1 MTQTGLND
9 EYLIVCWFGKYEK
22 QQLKLKLS
30 NDLNIGNN
38 DSWFEIYKLVKDQWK
53 SEIAT
58 QEQVNLGI

>member
-1 MTQTGLND
+1 
-9 EYLIVCWFGKYEK
+9 
-22 QQLKLKLS
+22 LKLS